1 MKEQWILLNK
11 QVDYKSLSEKYNVPS
26 VIIKLMVNRGL
37 CEEDMSGYLHNDI
50 STLANPLLMKGVKE
64 SADILMKV
72 ATNRERIAIV
82 SDYDCDGIFSGMI
95 LETGLEKIGAV
106 PVMYTPDR
114 VTDGYG
120 INKRLIDE
128 IYNQGINYIITCDN
142 GIAAYDEVVYAKEL
156 GMTVIIT
163 DHHEIPFVNESQEN
177 NEFEV
182 KYIIPPADAVC
193 NPKQVDCDYPYKGL
207 CGAGVAYRLIDYMY
221 SINDIPFE
229 ERKILLQYAAIATIA
244 DIMELTGENRVIVKT
259 GLNYLSGKSGIGL
272 EAMKEIND
280 LSGKRISV
288 YHIGFVLGPCFNAAG
303 RLENV
308 KPAFNLLRS
317 DNVEQAREY
326 AANLKNLNDERKIL
340 TEEGV
345 EKGIKLIEGYS
356 DDKVMVII
364 IEDCHESVAGIIA
377 GRIKEIIY
385 KPVIVFTKVEN
396 GMCKGS
402 GRSIPAYDMFT
413 ELSACKDLFEKF
425 GGHAMAAGITMKEE
439 YVDELR
445 RRLNVNCRL
454 EPKDMIPVVRID
466 AEVLFRHM
474 NENIINS
481 LHVMEPFGN
490 GNPKPLFCGRNIN
503 VKRASIIGRNRKILK
518 LVLIDQIGDTIEAV
532 YFGEYEEFLSMVED
546 RYGRGETDKMLS
558 GAANEVRMAFT
569 FYPEINEYNG
579 LRRVQLVIQNYDI
592 IS

>member
-1 MKEQWILLNK
+1 
-11 QVDYKSLSEKYNVPS
+11 
-26 VIIKLMVNRGL
+26 
-37 CEEDMSGYLHNDI
+37 
-50 STLANPLLMKGVKE
+50 
-64 SADILMKV
+64 
-72 ATNRERIAIV
+72 
-82 SDYDCDGIFSGMI
+82 
-95 LETGLEKIGAV
+95 
-106 PVMYTPDR
+106 
-114 VTDGYG
+114 
-120 INKRLIDE
+120 
-128 IYNQGINYIITCDN
+128 
-142 GIAAYDEVVYAKEL
+142 
-156 GMTVIIT
+156 
-163 DHHEIPFVNESQEN
+163 
-177 NEFEV
+177 
-182 KYIIPPADAVC
+182 
-193 NPKQVDCDYPYKGL
+193 
-207 CGAGVAYRLIDYMY
+207 
-221 SINDIPFE
+221 
-229 ERKILLQYAAIATIA
+229 
-244 DIMELTGENRVIVKT
+244 
-259 GLNYLSGKSGIGL
+259 
-272 EAMKEIND
+272 
-280 LSGKRISV
+280 
-288 YHIGFVLGPCFNAAG
+288 
-303 RLENV
+303 
-308 KPAFNLLRS
+308 
-317 DNVEQAREY
+317 
-326 AANLKNLNDERKIL
+326 
-340 TEEGV
+340 
-345 EKGIKLIEGYS
+345 
-356 DDKVMVII
+356 
-364 IEDCHESVAGIIA
+364 
-377 GRIKEIIY
+377 
-385 KPVIVFTKVEN
+385 
-396 GMCKGS
+396 MCKGS

-445 RRLNVNCRL
+445 RRLNVNCSL